1 MFKYIV
7 KRLLI
12 SVLILFGVSLILYIL
27 VRLMPMDYIDIK
39 FASQL
44 NQGTITLEDIQRYK
58 DLYGIGDNS
67 FKGIVGGYFKWLGK
81 LCIGDLGYSF
91 QYEKEVSTVIV
102 ENMWISFGI
111 AFVAT
116 ILQFLIAIPLGI
128 TSATHQ
134 YSVRDYTVTVLT
146 MLGISLPTYF
156 FGAIVIKLFA
166 VDLSWF
172 PVSGLLSSGASY
184 PETFGGQLLRFGD
197 IIHHLILPI
206 FVSVLLS
213 IGGLMRYTRTNTLEV
228 LTADYIRTARAK
240 GLSEKTV
247 VYKHAFRNTLVPLV
261 TMFAGILPGLF
272 GGMLI
277 TEQVFGIDGIGNL
290 AYKALRNGDIPF
302 VMGYNMF
309 LAILSV
315 IGTLLSDIMYSVVDP
330 RVKLK

>member
-116 ILQFLIAIPLGI
+116 ILQFFNRNPAGNYQRDPPVFGQRLHGNRAHYAGNF
-128 TSATHQ
+128 SAH
-134 YSVRDYTVTVLT
+134 
-146 MLGISLPTYF
+146 I
-156 FGAIVIKLFA
+156 
-166 VDLSWF
+166 
-172 PVSGLLSSGASY
+172 
-184 PETFGGQLLRFGD
+184 LLRRD
-197 IIHHLILPI
+197 C
-206 FVSVLLS
+206 
-213 IGGLMRYTRTNTLEV
+213 Y
-228 LTADYIRTARAK
+228 
-240 GLSEKTV
+240 
-247 VYKHAFRNTLVPLV
+247 
-261 TMFAGILPGLF
+261 
-272 GGMLI
+272 
-277 TEQVFGIDGIGNL
+277 
-290 AYKALRNGDIPF
+290 
-302 VMGYNMF
+302 
-309 LAILSV
+309 
-315 IGTLLSDIMYSVVDP
+315 
-330 RVKLK
+330 